1 MNCSKCNCDLATADC
16 VKCSKCSK
24 LFHIACSSI
33 VGLTGSILKFR
44 CSSWLCTICEG
55 ARLGVRKSPHTS
67 AVNDI
72 KKSVSKHDSSF
83 LVLNNKLDDVSGQ
96 LRDLGVRTSV
106 LEDRVT
112 QLENRLSSVE
122 STSSPSDESIIS
134 EVIDRQAR
142 ARNLIIFNAPEP
154 DGNNENDISLI
165 KSVFHVLTPNI
176 APAIVSRLGQKT
188 SKPRPLKVT
197 LHEPSDIFI
206 ILKNKHKL
214 RTSPIYGS
222 IRISPDRTIMQRN
235 QLRDIMGKIEER
247 KAAGESNLVM
257 KFVKGVPNITKN

>member
-1 MNCSKCNCDLATADC
+1 MNCSNCNCDLATADC
-16 VKCSKCSK
+16 IQCSKCSK

-33 VGLTGSILKFR
+33 VCLTGSILKSR
-44 CSSWLCTICEG
+44 CSSWLYTICEG
-55 ARLGVRKSPHTS
+55 ARLGVRKSP
-67 AVNDI
+67 
-72 KKSVSKHDSSF
+72 
-83 LVLNNKLDDVSGQ
+83 
-96 LRDLGVRTSV
+96 
-106 LEDRVT
+106 
-112 QLENRLSSVE
+112 
-122 STSSPSDESIIS
+122 
-134 EVIDRQAR
+134 AR

-257 KFVKGVPNITKN
+257 KFVK